1 LIEGLVLLG
10 AAAFSIEEEFPVN
23 AIFFRDELPSVSML
37 AILRNIF
44 MEYSSMPYFDEL
56 SLSAQ
61 TAYAQLLDSA
71 LSADHFRSIADL
83 PGSFAQK
90 TVKGIR
96 YWYYQYHEPSGKRA
110 QVFVG
115 PDNEAVQA
123 LMARRGQP
131 AATESL
137 IPLARSAIALGCAP
151 VIPRQLKVIGRLADY
166 GFFRAGGVLVG
177 THAFLAYG
185 NMLGLRWGDSSRTQ
199 DIDFAHA
206 GKSVSLALPST
217 VEVKTHNAIESL
229 EMGFLPVAG
238 LSGKSGA
245 TYLNPKE
252 PEFRLDFLTVTH
264 RKGEE
269 IFMHP
274 QLNVPLQ
281 PLKFMEFSLEN
292 IQQAVLFSPGSA
304 VLVSVPHPARYAL
317 HKLIVYGER
326 AGAFAAKSMKDLH
339 QAASLLAYYREHR
352 PWEIDEAWADL
363 VSRGKGWVRRAK
375 QGVEALDKRYPDL
388 EAGEWL
394 TP

>member
-1 LIEGLVLLG
+1 
-10 AAAFSIEEEFPVN
+10 
-23 AIFFRDELPSVSML
+23 
-37 AILRNIF
+37 
-44 MEYSSMPYFDEL
+44 MPYFDEL

-96 YWYYQYHEPSGKRA
+96 YWYYQYHEPAGKRK

-115 PDNEAVQA
+115 PDNEAVRG
-123 LMARRGQP
+123 LMARRAQ
-131 AATESL
+131 AAAKESL
-137 IPLARSAIALGCAP
+137 IPLARSALALGCTP
-151 VIPRQLKVIGRLADY
+151 VISRQLKVIGRLADY

-199 DIDFAHA
+199 DIDFAHS
-206 GKSVSLALPST
+206 GKRVSLALPAT
-217 VEVKTHNAIESL
+217 VDAKTHSAIESL
-229 EMGFLPVAG
+229 EMGFLPVTG
-238 LSGKSGA
+238 LSGKAGA

-252 PEFRLDFLTVTH
+252 PEFRLDFLTVPH

-269 IFMHP
+269 VFVHP

-281 PLKFMEFSLEN
+281 PLKFMAFSLEN
-292 IQQAVLFSPGSA
+292 IQQAVLFDAGNA
-304 VLVSVPHPARYAL
+304 VLVSLPHPAHYAL

-326 AGAFAAKSMKDLH
+326 EGTFAAKSTKDLR
-339 QAASLLAYYREHR
+339 QAASLLAYYRAHR
-352 PWEIDEAWADL
+352 PWEIDEAWTDL
-363 VSRGKGWVRRAK
+363 VSRGKGWERRAR
-375 QGVEALDKRYPDL
+375 QGAAALDKFYPDV
-388 EAGEWL
+388 EAGSWL
-394 TP
+394 TPERRPNDKGRQR

>member
-1 LIEGLVLLG
+1 MRYFE
-10 AAAFSIEEEFPVN
+10 
-23 AIFFRDELPSVSML
+23 ELP
-37 AILRNIF
+37 
-44 MEYSSMPYFDEL
+44 
-56 SLSAQ
+56 LSAQ

-71 LSADHFRSIADL
+71 LSVDHLRSIADL

-90 TVKGIR
+90 TVKGTS
-96 YWYYQYHEPSGKRA
+96 YWYYQYYEPSGKRA
-110 QVFVG
+110 QVFIG
-115 PDNEAVQA
+115 PDNEAVHR
-123 LMARRGQP
+123 LMARRTQP

-137 IPLARSAIALGCAP
+137 VPLARSALALGCAP
-151 VIPRQLKVIGRLADY
+151 VISRQLKVIGRLADY

-199 DIDFAHA
+199 DIDFAHS
-206 GKSVSLALPST
+206 GKSVSLALPAT
-217 VEVKTHNAIESL
+217 VEVKAHSAIESL

-252 PEFRLDFLTVTH
+252 PEFRLDFLTVPH

-269 IFMHP
+269 VYVHP
-274 QLNVPLQ
+274 RLNVPLQ

-292 IQQAVLFSPGSA
+292 IQQTVLFDAGNA

-326 AGAFAAKSMKDLH
+326 EGAFAAKSTKDLR
-339 QAASLLAYYREHR
+339 QAASLLAYYREYR
-352 PWEIDEAWADL
+352 PWEIDEAWTDL
-363 VSRGKGWVRRAK
+363 VSRGKGWQRRAG
-375 QGVEALDKRYPDL
+375 QGVTALDKLYP
-388 EAGEWL
+388 EIAAGKWL
-394 TP
+394 TI